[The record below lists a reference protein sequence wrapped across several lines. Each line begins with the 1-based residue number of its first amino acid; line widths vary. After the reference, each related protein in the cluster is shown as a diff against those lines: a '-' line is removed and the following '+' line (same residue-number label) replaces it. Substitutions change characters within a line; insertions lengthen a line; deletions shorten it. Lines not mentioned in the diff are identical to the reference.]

1 MTNLKQL
8 LKIKDIKQK
17 EIAIE
22 IGVAQPTVSDWVNGK
37 KYPEGE
43 NLTKLAA
50 ILDVDP
56 SFILGGSSPNEAH
69 DDAWEIRERLRRD
82 PDLRDLYESIKKAKP
97 EHIKAGAAF
106 FKALE
111 SQNVKA

>member
-56 SFILGGSSPNEAH
+56 SVILGGSSPNEAH

-82 PDLRDLYESIKKAKP
+82 PDYRILFETAKKASP
-97 EHIKAGAAF
+97 EHLRAAAAML
-106 FKALE
+106 KALDPD
-111 SQNVKA
+111 K